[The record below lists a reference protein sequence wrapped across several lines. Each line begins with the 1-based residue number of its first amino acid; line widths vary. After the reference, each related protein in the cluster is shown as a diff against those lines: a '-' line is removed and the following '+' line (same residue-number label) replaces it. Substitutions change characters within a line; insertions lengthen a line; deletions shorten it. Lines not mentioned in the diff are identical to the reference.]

1 MVCGW
6 CGGWV
11 ELAFVENK
19 KQLRK
24 HKKKEEKTRKT
35 IYSLNSEKTMKTSFY
50 CYRSILYLNV
60 FNLYLDVYLL

>member
-11 ELAFVENK
+11 ELTFVENK

-50 CYRSILYLNV
+50 YFQKSD
-60 FNLYLDVYLL
+60 F